1 MSKFVEHDEEAAP
14 GIPEPLP
21 PGERV
26 LWQGSP
32 DWRVLARSKF
42 HLRKLVLYFA
52 AIIAA
57 LIILSVSRGT
67 PAAEVVAAGVGYALL
82 ALTGLGLVALL
93 AWLNARAA
101 MFTITSKRI
110 ILRCGV
116 AIPLSMSLPH
126 TKIDTADLRDL
137 GQGFG
142 DIAVTP
148 SADSG
153 ASYVLLWPYARP
165 WRLLRVQPVLRA
177 IADAGRAAE
186 ILATAIETDT
196 QERASHVATPVEEAP
211 ELPAAVEE
219 PKRWQPYPTVPLAA
233 AASLIVI
240 TLVAT
245 AWVSLSG
252 NRPATY
258 VTDNVVTSVDLLF
271 VDLDDGSLEV
281 LDAASGNT
289 LGTLEPDA
297 DGFLRSTLRAMA
309 RARRAAG
316 EDVDA
321 AFAIKQT
328 SDNRLLLVDTVTDQR
343 VDLWAFGPTNAA
355 AFARFLPTKVTAEV
369 TSTSAEDSQVSDSAM
384 RVVAHTNQETA
395 Q

>member
-116 AIPLSMSLPH
+116 AIPAR
-126 TKIDTADLRDL
+126 TAD
-137 GQGFG
+137 
-142 DIAVTP
+142 
-148 SADSG
+148 
-153 ASYVLLWPYARP
+153 
-165 WRLLRVQPVLRA
+165 
-177 IADAGRAAE
+177 AA
-186 ILATAIETDT
+186 
-196 QERASHVATPVEEAP
+196 
-211 ELPAAVEE
+211 
-219 PKRWQPYPTVPLAA
+219 
-233 AASLIVI
+233 
-240 TLVAT
+240 
-245 AWVSLSG
+245 G
-252 NRPATY
+252 NR
-258 VTDNVVTSVDLLF
+258 
-271 VDLDDGSLEV
+271 GCGKRGRC
-281 LDAASGNT
+281 SG
-289 LGTLEPDA
+289 
-297 DGFLRSTLRAMA
+297 
-309 RARRAAG
+309 
-316 EDVDA
+316 
-321 AFAIKQT
+321 
-328 SDNRLLLVDTVTDQR
+328 
-343 VDLWAFGPTNAA
+343 
-355 AFARFLPTKVTAEV
+355 
-369 TSTSAEDSQVSDSAM
+369 
-384 RVVAHTNQETA
+384 
-395 Q
+395 